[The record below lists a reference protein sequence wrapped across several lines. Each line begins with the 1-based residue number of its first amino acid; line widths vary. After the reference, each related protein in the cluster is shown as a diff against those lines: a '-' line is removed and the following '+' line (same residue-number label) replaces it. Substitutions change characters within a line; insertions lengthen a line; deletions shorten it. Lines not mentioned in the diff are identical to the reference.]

1 MERAAAP
8 GKAQKLVQLV
18 LALGHV
24 LQVRTAH
31 CDDPAMDCGITARWA
46 ATSPSEGRIK
56 VTPSS
61 LAKPCFETS
70 PGNGL

>member
-1 MERAAAP
+1 MWGMERAAAP

-31 CDDPAMDCGITARWA
+31 FDDPAMDCGITVRLAVM
-46 ATSPSEGRIK
+46 SPREGPVE

-61 LAKPCFETS
+61 LVK
-70 PGNGL
+70 